1 MSLTNKF
8 NGQIPMSMP
17 HQVEFQYGL
26 KPYRHFSKFSTISK
40 YEQFLSKKTVG
51 HLTCQQKDVYKDIDS
66 DEEEPT
72 YVYAMKFS
80 PVKTLQNY
88 LAVANEEGRLIIQ
101 DTNKV
106 GDSSNV
112 VAFEAHHNAIF
123 DVSWKP
129 DQNASSLQLATASG
143 DQSVKVFEIVSSE
156 DVKLLHTLR
165 GYTRSVKCV
174 EYAPDNPNL
183 LATGSREN
191 TIYLWDL
198 RVKHTSDA
206 EAKPDI
212 KICGAHTH
220 TSSGAPCGPNRSAKK
235 STGLASSITAIQFQ
249 DEYNLISCSDTDGLV
264 KVCYTFLCNKTGRIQ
279 VRNRS
284 Y

>member
-1 MSLTNKF
+1 M
-8 NGQIPMSMP
+8 
-17 HQVEFQYGL
+17 
-26 KPYRHFSKFSTISK
+26 
-40 YEQFLSKKTVG
+40 
-51 HLTCQQKDVYKDIDS
+51 
-66 DEEEPT
+66 
-72 YVYAMKFS
+72 
-80 PVKTLQNY
+80 
-88 LAVANEEGRLIIQ
+88 
-101 DTNKV
+101 
-106 GDSSNV
+106 
-112 VAFEAHHNAIF
+112 
-123 DVSWKP
+123 
-129 DQNASSLQLATASG
+129 
-143 DQSVKVFEIVSSE
+143 KVFEMVSSE

-198 RVKHTSDA
+198 RVKHSSDT

-264 KVCYTFLCNKTGRIQ
+264 KVCSIIHFYATK
-279 VRNRS
+279 V
-284 Y
+284 